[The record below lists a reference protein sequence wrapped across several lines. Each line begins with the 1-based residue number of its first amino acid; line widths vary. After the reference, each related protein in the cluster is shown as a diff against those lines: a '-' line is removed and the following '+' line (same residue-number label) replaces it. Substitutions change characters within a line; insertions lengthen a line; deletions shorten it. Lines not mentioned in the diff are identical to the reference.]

1 MNTTQIRTELLA
13 QHQRL
18 RAMIEDAR
26 GAIERDPM
34 GQPEDDDGPAACLSR
49 LASALQDHNLCE
61 ERLLKTFLLTVD
73 AWGPVR
79 AEVMGERHV
88 AEHEE
93 LHAALAMPTFKP
105 EPVRRLL
112 TRLVEH
118 MVREEQAFL
127 GEDVLRDDV
136 VVDAFGG

>member
-1 MNTTQIRTELLA
+1 MNAAQIRTDLLA
-13 QHQRL
+13 QHQHL
-18 RAMIEDAR
+18 RALIEEAR
-26 GAIERDPM
+26 SAIERDPM
-34 GQPEDDDGPAACLSR
+34 GQPENHRGPAACLSR
-49 LASALQDHNLCE
+49 LATALRDHNLCE
-61 ERLLKTFLLTVD
+61 ERLLKSVLVTVD

-79 AEVMGERHV
+79 AEVMDERHV

-105 EPVRRLL
+105 EPVRILL

-136 VVDAFGG
+136 VGDAFGG